1 MQVASPGDLA
11 NAIGGALFVAIGLIA
26 AMVALSARPRRE
38 PMALW
43 FGVFCLMYG
52 VRLLSKSPSIRALT
66 PWPVETFHYA
76 DAFITYAILVPAG
89 RFAEAL
95 VGPGWHHLVRRTW
108 QVACGYVV
116 VGVVNDLARG
126 QPFATMWLNPPIL
139 VAWVVIYV
147 AHIFARP
154 RTGPWPSEVRAVA
167 GTAGIFIVVAIYET
181 VSPRGLLGPAGDA
194 EPITMLLFAA
204 ALGWFVLVRARE
216 QAFAF
221 VALSRELELAREI
234 QRSLL
239 PRHMPRTPGLRIRG
253 LYLPMSAVAGDFYDV
268 EERRGGRVVVIVA
281 DVSGHGVPAALVAS
295 MVKVAF
301 AVESERFER
310 PGDILGAMNR
320 ALTGMFDRAYIT
332 ACCVAI
338 DRADRRV
345 AYAAAGH
352 PPALL
357 LRASGQIERLTEG
370 GIVLTFLPDASYE
383 TADVRFEPGDRLLLF
398 TDGLLEA
405 AQQGGDEFFGDAQL
419 DRVVSALPASAD
431 MLQEVE
437 QAHRMWIGVG
447 TPLSDDVTLVA
458 VECVQA

>member
-11 NAIGGALFVAIGLIA
+11 DAIAGALFIAIGLLA

-43 FGVFCLMYG
+43 FGVFCLLYG
-52 VRLLSKSPSIRALT
+52 VRLLTKSPSVRALT
-66 PWPVETFHYA
+66 SVPVEAFDYLE
-76 DAFITYAILVPAG
+76 AFITYAILVPAG
-89 RFAEAL
+89 RFVEAL
-95 VGPGWHHLVRRTW
+95 VGRGWHGVVRRTW
-108 QVACGYVV
+108 QATGIFAIAAIAH
-116 VGVVNDLARG
+116 DLARG
-126 QPFATMWLNPPIL
+126 RPFATMWLNPPIL
-139 VAWVVIYV
+139 VACLAIAL

-154 RTGPWPSEVRAVA
+154 RTGRWPREVRAVA
-167 GTAGIFIVVAIYET
+167 ATAGIFTLVAIYET
-181 VSPRGLLGPAGDA
+181 VLPRGLLGPAGDA
-194 EPITMLLFAA
+194 EPLAMLLFAA

-216 QAFAF
+216 QAYAL
-221 VALSRELELAREI
+221 VALSRELELATEI

-239 PRHMPRTPGLRIRG
+239 PRQMPRTPGLRIRG

-268 EERRGGRVVVIVA
+268 EERAGGRVVVIVA

-431 MLQEVE
+431 LLQEVE